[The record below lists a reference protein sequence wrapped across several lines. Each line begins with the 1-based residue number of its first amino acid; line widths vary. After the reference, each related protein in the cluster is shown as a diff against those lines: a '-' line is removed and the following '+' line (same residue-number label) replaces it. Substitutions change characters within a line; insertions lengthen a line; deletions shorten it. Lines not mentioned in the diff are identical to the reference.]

1 MEIYKTANGFLAKN
15 PYRIFCLAES
25 RNPNIHSHDFF
36 ELAYIYE
43 GCGKSLGD
51 CPTAVNEG
59 DFLLILPGG
68 NHCTVSNE
76 KGAPWVRVCNLLA
89 TMDYFFNICKKCVV
103 LTGDTEFFDM
113 LTSGEPTCLIMRD
126 SKDGAMLNILRTMLD
141 EHDTNDEYTPAMMQN
156 LFVNLL
162 ITASRLYNKKR
173 SSQNEETVTK
183 KNIHLIKSYIKSHI
197 GEKLTLDLLAAQLH
211 YSPEYFSRYFKQA
224 TGKNVSEYITNLRI
238 DRAKELLESTDMPIS
253 DICYECGYSS
263 LSNFRSNFGK
273 YCGMSPKEFRKQR

>member
-1 MEIYKTANGFLAKN
+1 MKMYKTADGFLAKD

-25 RNPNIHSHDFF
+25 RNPNIHCHDFF

-43 GCGKSLGD
+43 GCGKNLGD

-59 DFLLILPGG
+59 DFLLILPGA

-89 TMDYFFNICKKCVV
+89 AMDYFLGICKKCAEI
-103 LTGDTEFFDM
+103 TGDTEFFGM

-126 SKDGAMLNILRTMLD
+126 SKDGAILNILRAML
-141 EHDTNDEYTPAMMQN
+141 EEYDADDGSTPTLMQN

-162 ITASRLYNKKR
+162 ITANRLYNKKQ
-173 SSQNEETVTK
+173 SSQSEDTATA
-183 KNIHLIKSYIKSHI
+183 KNIRLLKSYIKSHLS
-197 GEKLTLDLLAAQLH
+197 EKLTLDLIAAQLH

-224 TGKNVSEYITNLRI
+224 TGKNISKYLTDLRI
-238 DRAKELLESTDMPIS
+238 ERAKELLKSTDMTIS

-263 LSNFRSNFGK
+263 LSNFRSNFSK